1 MMWFATKCPVD
12 DETREWLHVSWKWLS
27 EELGPEIPATTEVVL
42 PTEEHFP
49 DPYNGSRASIRT
61 MVDRVCSFMDVDPE
75 LIEVRFEEGEDAA
88 RFHPL
93 AASGDTGRHALGTYQ
108 MRRDGKHAI
117 TLNIEQASN
126 PEMLVATVA
135 HELGHVILLGE
146 GRLDPEHPDH
156 EPLTDLLTVFYGL
169 GVFNANTTVI
179 FEQWTN
185 SQYQGWRIG
194 GGGYLSEEAFGYALA
209 LFARDRGETKPQ
221 WAKYLNT
228 NVRTY
233 FRKSLKYLSQNY

>member
-1 MMWFATKCPVD
+1 MLWFAPRCPVD
-12 DETREWLHVSWKWLS
+12 EETREWLDGSWKWLS
-27 EELGPEIPATTEVVL
+27 KELGAEIPETTEVIL
-42 PTEEHFP
+42 PTAEHFP
-49 DPYNGSRASIRT
+49 DPYNGSRASIRR
-61 MVDRVCSFMDVDPE
+61 MVDRVCGFMDVDPA
-75 LIEVRFEEGEDAA
+75 LIEVRFVEGEDAG

-93 AASGDTGRHALGTYQ
+93 AASGDAGRHALGTYQ

-117 TLNIEQASN
+117 SLDMEQASN

-146 GRLDPEHPDH
+146 GRLEPDHPDH

-169 GVFNANTTVI
+169 GIFNANTTVI

-185 SQYQGWRIG
+185 AQYQGWQIG

-209 LFARDRGETKPQ
+209 LFARARGEGKPA

-233 FRKSLKYLSQNY
+233 LKRALKYLRDND